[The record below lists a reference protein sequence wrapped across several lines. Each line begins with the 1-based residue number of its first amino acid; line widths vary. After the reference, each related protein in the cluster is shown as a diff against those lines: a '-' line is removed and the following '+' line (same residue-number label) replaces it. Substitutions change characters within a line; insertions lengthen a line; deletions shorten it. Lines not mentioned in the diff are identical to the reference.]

1 MQDYEITDAAIAE
14 VATILAAGYLRYRRE
29 QIATRTA
36 SSSPEK
42 ELDTSVPPSPHVH
55 EVNGLENQ

>member
-14 VATILAAGYLRYRRE
+14 VAAILAAGYLRYRRE
-29 QIATRTA
+29 QSAARTV
-36 SSSPEK
+36 SNTPEK
-42 ELDTSVPPSPHVH
+42 ELDTSVLPSPHAH

>member
-14 VATILAAGYLRYRRE
+14 VAAILAAGYLRYRRE
-29 QIATRTA
+29 QSAARTV
-36 SSSPEK
+36 SNTPEK
-42 ELDTSVPPSPHVH
+42 ELDTSVAPSPHVH